1 MSGPKLTGCRCQC
14 DGCGDYFGSVVVFDR
29 HRVGSYGKPG
39 GLKYNRRCLT
49 PSEME
54 ARGWVRNGRGFWI
67 RQAVEDGPA
76 GIQAPRVTL
85 PATPI
90 AGA

>member
-1 MSGPKLTGCRCQC
+1 MTSPKLTGCRCQC

-29 HRVGSYGKPG
+29 HRVGSYGNPG
-39 GLKYNRRCLT
+39 EPKYNRRCLT

-67 RQAVEDGPA
+67 RKAIEHGPA
-76 GIQAPRVTL
+76 DIEAPRVPL
-85 PATPI
+85 PATRVP
-90 AGA
+90 GA